1 MSWGNLEIPGALR
14 KIIALGKRDDSS
26 AEDLTTDGIDN
37 PSVSETNAETIPTI
51 DHSASAPSSSSLD
64 APFFASYP
72 SPPPHLRY
80 LELKWKQGAHQH
92 QQQEAATKLKVNQL
106 LAALDDKEEELSHLV
121 VRILL
126 LVSHAKALWEENC
139 RSKRCLVVLRQLS
152 VMCGVLH
159 CSLIHLRR
167 TRTTGTRRR
176 ECTSC
181 AWRAWCARSASD
193 SIRSVACS
201 SQRPR
206 GWGSSPSAVTGGT
219 VRLFVRSNQACLRW

>member
-26 AEDLTTDGIDN
+26 AEDLPSDGIDN
-37 PSVSETNAETIPTI
+37 PSSVSESNTETIPTI
-51 DHSASAPSSSSLD
+51 DHSASAPSSSLD

-80 LELKWKQGAHQH
+80 LELKWKQDEHQ
-92 QQQEAATKLKVNQL
+92 ETATKQKVNQL

-139 RSKRCLVVLRQLS
+139 RSKRCLVAQLRQLA
-152 VMCGVLH
+152 G
-159 CSLIHLRR
+159 
-167 TRTTGTRRR
+167 
-176 ECTSC
+176 
-181 AWRAWCARSASD
+181 
-193 SIRSVACS
+193 
-201 SQRPR
+201 
-206 GWGSSPSAVTGGT
+206 
-219 VRLFVRSNQACLRW
+219 